1 MLDKR
6 FRKSKARRH
15 SPPRHREIGPQAPD
29 LYAAFIPAPEDSHRF
44 LTPAPP
50 SLPPPIQ
57 PEKANSM
64 FDTLM
69 LVAGVAA
76 FALFLGYSA
85 LCVNL

>member
-1 MLDKR
+1 V
-6 FRKSKARRH
+6 
-15 SPPRHREIGPQAPD
+15 
-29 LYAAFIPAPEDSHRF
+29 
-44 LTPAPP
+44 PP
-50 SLPPPIQ
+50 STQ

>member
-1 MLDKR
+1 MRDFAGR
-6 FRKSKARRH
+6 SKAVQPAAAWRNW
-15 SPPRHREIGPQAPD
+15 PAQAPD
-29 LYAAFIPAPEDSHRF
+29 LYAAFMPAHQDSHRF
-44 LTPAPP
+44 LTPPAPR
-50 SLPPPIQ
+50 LPLPIQ

-76 FALFLGYSA
+76 FALFLGYAA

>member
-1 MLDKR
+1 M
-6 FRKSKARRH
+6 
-15 SPPRHREIGPQAPD
+15 
-29 LYAAFIPAPEDSHRF
+29 PAPQDSHRF
-44 LTPAPP
+44 LTPPAPR
-50 SLPPPIQ
+50 LPLPIQ

-69 LVAGVAA
+69 LLAGVAA